1 MKGQIIFYSFLP
13 SVTVA
18 VLSTQTVLAD
28 TAEAA
33 GVRHIA
39 SPSVFSSIYEDT
51 SATININSRLATAVN
66 NSVATSVMPSTNNA
80 AGIIKS
86 VSDRAGVVVT
96 GKTGVP
102 VRRIAGKIQGVLL
115 EFKPTIK
122 QIALIKKIRSAS
134 GTQKQSNPVI
144 IPDQEPQQST
154 VMAVV
159 QNSNPTGS
167 VLEKTSTPAKQP
179 VTEKKNSGS
188 QLLSKL
194 IETPKTGKVVEVA
207 QMLDLVEFCPQP
219 GKGSV
224 GRSASLLLKSS
235 TCSPN
240 TAAVNRVAQSDSTA
254 TPPGESVNVK
264 QDASTT
270 TAPGQAVDVSQDNNP
285 TTPSTPAI
293 SISQGFIKVPDYLN
307 PSPNP
312 LQFPTRPEEV
322 RIRGT
327 QPITLNE
334 AIELARRNNRTL
346 QEALL
351 TLERNRFAVREQ
363 QAALLPSASLNA
375 NITRSGPGFI
385 DREQLSDLQ
394 RQLGQQEASSSTSF
408 GAGAQIQYDLYTSGS
423 RRASIRAAEEQLRSA
438 ELEVETQSETI
449 RLNVTTQ
456 YYDLQQADENVRIA
470 QSAVTNAQASLRDAQ
485 ALERAGVSTRFDVL
499 RSQVNLANA
508 QQQLTNARSQ
518 QRIARRQL
526 AQTLSLAQAL
536 DITAADPVKL
546 AGLWNIPL
554 DQTIVQAFQNRP
566 ELQQRL
572 ADRNAAEQ
580 RRRSALAQLGPQFSV
595 VAQYNTAD
603 EFDDSQSI
611 QDNYSLA
618 LRANLNL
625 YDGGA
630 ARARANQERVNIRI
644 AENQFADQRNQ
655 IRFEVEQAYSDLQAN
670 LENVQT
676 ATAAVD
682 QSREALRLAR
692 LRFQAGVGTQTEVI
706 DAENDLTRS
715 EGQRVEAILDY
726 NRSLARLQRS
736 ITARANR

>member
-1 MKGQIIFYSFLP
+1 MKGQKIFYSFLP

-18 VLSTQTVLAD
+18 VLSTQSVLAD
-28 TAEAA
+28 TAEAT
-33 GVRHIA
+33 GVRHVA
-39 SPSVFSSIYEDT
+39 SPSVFSSLYEDT
-51 SATININSRLATAVN
+51 SAAININSRLATAVN
-66 NSVATSVMPSTNNA
+66 NSVASPLMPSTQSA

-86 VSDRAGVVVT
+86 VNNNAGVVLT

-102 VRRIAGKIQGVLL
+102 VRRIAGKVQGILL
-115 EFKPTIK
+115 EFKPTLK
-122 QIALIKKIRSAS
+122 QSALIKKIRSAS
-134 GTQKQSNPVI
+134 GKQKQSNPVI
-144 IPDQEPQQST
+144 IPEREPQQRG
-154 VMAVV
+154 VMPAVIS
-159 QNSNPTGS
+159 SNPAS
-167 VLEKTSTPAKQP
+167 SLSEKSPDPAKQP
-179 VTEKKNSGS
+179 TTEKKNSSS

-194 IETPKTGKVVEVA
+194 TETAKTGKVVEVA
-207 QMLDLVEFCPQP
+207 QMLEQVEFCPQP
-219 GKGSV
+219 GKASV
-224 GRSASLLLKSS
+224 GRSASLLLKPS

-240 TAAVNRVAQSDSTA
+240 TAVVNRVAQANATA
-254 TPPGESVNVK
+254 TTPSKPVNVK

-270 TAPGQAVDVSQDNNP
+270 SVPSEAVNVTQDNNS
-285 TTPSTPAI
+285 TTPSTPAT
-293 SISQGFIKVPDYLN
+293 SILQGFIQVPDYLN
-307 PSPNP
+307 PNPNP
-312 LQFPTRPEEV
+312 LRFPTKPEEV

-327 QPITLNE
+327 QPITLNQ
-334 AIELARRNNRTL
+334 AIELARRNNRDL

-351 TLERNRFAVREQ
+351 TLEANQFAVRQQ
-363 QAALLPSASLNA
+363 QAALLPTAAVSA
-375 NITRSGPGFI
+375 NITRSGPGFA
-385 DREQLSDLQ
+385 DRPENPLLQ
-394 RQLGQQEASSSTSF
+394 DQSSSTSV
-408 GAGAQIQYDLYTSGS
+408 GAGAQIEYDIYTSGS

-438 ELEVETQSETI
+438 EFQVEAQSETI

-470 QSAVTNAQASLRDAQ
+470 QSAVANAQASLRDAQ

-508 QQQLTNARSQ
+508 QQRLTNALSQ
-518 QRIARRQL
+518 QRITRRQL
-526 AQTLSLAQAL
+526 AQTLSLAQSV

-546 AGLWNIPL
+546 AGLWNISL
-554 DQTIVQAFQNRP
+554 EETIVQAFQNRP
-566 ELQQRL
+566 ELQQSL

-580 RRRSALAQLGPQFSV
+580 RRRQAIASLGPQLSL

-618 LRANLNL
+618 VRANLNL

-630 ARARANQERVNIRI
+630 ARARANQERVNIRR
-644 AENQFADQRNQ
+644 AENQFADRRDQ

-676 ATAAVD
+676 ATVAVD

-706 DAENDLTRS
+706 DAEEDLTTAQ
-715 EGQRVEAILDY
+715 GQRASAILDY
-726 NRSLARLQRS
+726 NRSLARLQRA
-736 ITARANR
+736 ITARAAR